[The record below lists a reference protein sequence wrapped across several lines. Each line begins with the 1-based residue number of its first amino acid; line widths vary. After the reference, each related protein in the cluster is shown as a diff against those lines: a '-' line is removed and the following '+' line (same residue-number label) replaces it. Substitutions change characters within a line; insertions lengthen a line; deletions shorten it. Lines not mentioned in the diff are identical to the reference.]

1 METKQFVKNLLLR
14 AIPFFVF
21 TIAIIVLKVAEVAS
35 GDWWG
40 WYVMYVLIFVSLAY
54 VLYYGIKNSRGM
66 IIENVKK
73 SYIKKVA
80 KQYLA
85 MWEHPEYNTGN
96 IINYI
101 YQNERNFDR
110 TILFTQDDMTIEEV
124 VRDSE
129 GMVTGEKTKD
139 VVTYQQIESMCIVDI
154 GMEGSSHIELTL
166 DNGNKEYVY
175 FDLDVAK
182 FFMAK
187 TGKQI
192 DKMDDLKAFYIK
204 LAQEMII

>member
-21 TIAIIVLKVAEVAS
+21 TIAIIVLKVADVAS

-54 VLYYGIKNSRGM
+54 ALYYGIKNSRGM

-124 VRDSE
+124 IRDSD
-129 GMVTGEKTKD
+129 GMVTGEKTKE

-154 GMEGSSHIELTL
+154 GMEGSAHIELTL

-175 FDLDVAK
+175 FDLDIAK

>member
-21 TIAIIVLKVAEVAS
+21 TIAIIVLKVADVAS

-124 VRDSE
+124 IRDSE
-129 GMVTGEKTKD
+129 GMVTGEKTKE
-139 VVTYQQIESMCIVDI
+139 VVTYQQIASMCIVDI

-175 FDLDVAK
+175 FDLDIAK
-182 FFMAK
+182 FFIAK